1 MRNFSKW
8 FYGRI
13 LTVKEVRTQMY
24 EVARCKDGGGYG
36 ALPEGFQILGGAHTH
51 HTDQTKHS
59 FL

>member
-1 MRNFSKW
+1 M
-8 FYGRI
+8 
-13 LTVKEVRTQMY
+13 RTQMY

-36 ALPEGFQILGGAHTH
+36 ALSEGFQILGGAHTH